1 MKSICYKIRTQ
12 VILCSSLDHVK
23 RLFTLLASLVM
34 IMPLVGSFSSSVYAS
49 QQLPNNSNQKV
60 AILTFD
66 DGYKSQYSNAKP
78 ILDKYGFKATFSIV
92 CNYVGNGDNRMTWE
106 EIKSLLQEG
115 HEIASHTMNHDDLS
129 KLPPQTV
136 EYEVAQSKQCLLD
149 QGINP
154 KSFAYPFNG
163 GSDDPTV
170 LNIVASHYDLARTA
184 TGPLAFLSCGDDS
197 ECTTNKYSIMGW
209 SHDSEKK
216 NNAYNDQQMLDRFVQ
231 VVNSQNEYN
240 TNGVNAVPILI
251 WHKIDNTNEEYSTSM
266 DLLEAEM
273 KYLYD
278 NGFTVLTMADLV
290 YDEDSTYLKISDGND
305 NVPILATEMDFAAKI
320 NDVDEDNSPDN
331 ARSKEEVAESGIST
345 EVREEN
351 GNGEEFTPTVDGE
364 YEEGDNTELEGSQYR
379 YPQQQDIVNN
389 GEETEGEI
397 HSSILPS

>member
-1 MKSICYKIRTQ
+1 MTM
-12 VILCSSLDHVK
+12 
-23 RLFTLLASLVM
+23 A
-34 IMPLVGSFSSSVYAS
+34 LVGSFSSNVYAS

-60 AILTFD
+60 VILTFD

-106 EIKSLLQEG
+106 EIKSLRQEG
-115 HEIASHTMNHDDLS
+115 HDIASHTMNHDDLS

-305 NVPILATEMDFAAKI
+305 NVPIPATEMDFAAKI

-379 YPQQQDIVNN
+379 YPQQQNIVNN

-397 HSSILPS
+397 PSSILPFLNEP

>member
-1 MKSICYKIRTQ
+1 M
-12 VILCSSLDHVK
+12 K
-23 RLFTLLASLVM
+23 RLFALLASLVM
-34 IMPLVGSFSSSVYAS
+34 TISLVGNVSNNVYGS
-49 QQLPNNSNQKV
+49 QQLPDGNIDKQKV
-60 AILTFD
+60 VILTFD

-106 EIKSLLQEG
+106 EIKSLQQEG
-115 HEIASHTMNHDDLS
+115 HDIASHTMNHDDLS

-163 GSDDPTV
+163 GSDDPAV

-184 TGPLAFLSCGDDS
+184 TGPLAFLACGDDS
-197 ECTTNKYSIMGW
+197 DCTTNKYSIMGW

-240 TNGVNAVPILI
+240 TNGINAVPILI

-266 DLLEAEM
+266 DLFDAEM

-290 YDEDSTYLKISDGND
+290 YDEGSNYLKISVGND
-305 NVPILATEMDFAAKI
+305 DVHVPATERDFAARI

-331 ARSKEEVAESGIST
+331 YQSKEGESGVST
-345 EVREEN
+345 EEN
-351 GNGEEFTPTVDGE
+351 GAGQEFTPTVVNNKS
-364 YEEGDNTELEGSQYR
+364 EEDDKTELQGSQYR
-379 YPQQQDIVNN
+379 YPQQQHNDNN
-389 GEETEGEI
+389 GEVTESEI
-397 HSSILPS
+397 PSSILPFLNEP

>member
-1 MKSICYKIRTQ
+1 M
-12 VILCSSLDHVK
+12 K
-23 RLFTLLASLVM
+23 RLVAILTSIIMTISLVGN
-34 IMPLVGSFSSSVYAS
+34 VSSNVYGS
-49 QQLPNNSNQKV
+49 QQLLDGNIDKQKV
-60 AILTFD
+60 VILTFD
-66 DGYKSQYSNAKP
+66 DGYKNQYSNAKP

-106 EIKSLLQEG
+106 EIKSLQQEG
-115 HEIASHTMNHDDLS
+115 HDIASHTMNHDDLS
-129 KLPPQTV
+129 KVPAQTV

-184 TGPLAFLSCGDDS
+184 TDPLAFLSCGDDS
-197 ECTTNKYSIMGW
+197 NCTTNKYSIMGW

-216 NNAYNDQQMLDRFVQ
+216 DNAYNDQQMLGRFVQ

-251 WHKIDNTNEEYSTSM
+251 WHKIDNTNVEYSTSV
-266 DLLEAEM
+266 DLFEAEM

-290 YDEDSTYLKISDGND
+290 SDEGSNYLKINDGND
-305 NVPILATEMDFAAKI
+305 NVPIPATERDFAAKI

-331 ARSKEEVAESGIST
+331 TQSKEAEYGIST
-345 EVREEN
+345 EAREGN
-351 GNGEEFTPTVDGE
+351 GAGEEFTPTVVNNE
-364 YEEGDNTELEGSQYR
+364 SEEDDKTELEGSQYR
-379 YPQQQDIVNN
+379 YPLQQHSDNN
-389 GEETEGEI
+389 VDVTEIEI
-397 HSSILPS
+397 PSSILPFLNEP

>member
-1 MKSICYKIRTQ
+1 M
-12 VILCSSLDHVK
+12 K
-23 RLFTLLASLVM
+23 RLVAILTSIIMTISLVGN
-34 IMPLVGSFSSSVYAS
+34 VSSNVYGS
-49 QQLPNNSNQKV
+49 QQLLDGNIDKQKV
-60 AILTFD
+60 VILTFD
-66 DGYKSQYSNAKP
+66 DGYKNQYSNAKP

-106 EIKSLLQEG
+106 EIKSLQQEG
-115 HEIASHTMNHDDLS
+115 HDIASHTMNHDDLS
-129 KLPPQTV
+129 KVPAQTV

-184 TGPLAFLSCGDDS
+184 TDPLAFLSCGDDS
-197 ECTTNKYSIMGW
+197 NCTTNKYSIMGW

-216 NNAYNDQQMLDRFVQ
+216 NNAYNDQQMLGRFVQ

-290 YDEDSTYLKISDGND
+290 YDEGSNYLKISDGND
-305 NVPILATEMDFAAKI
+305 NVPIPATERDFAAKI

-331 ARSKEEVAESGIST
+331 AQSKKAEDGIST
-345 EVREEN
+345 EEDREEN
-351 GNGEEFTPTVDGE
+351 GVGEEFTPTVVNNE
-364 YEEGDNTELEGSQYR
+364 SEEDDKTELEGSQYR
-379 YPQQQDIVNN
+379 YPLQQHSDNN
-389 GEETEGEI
+389 VDVTEIEI
-397 HSSILPS
+397 PSSILPFLNEP

>member
-1 MKSICYKIRTQ
+1 MTM
-12 VILCSSLDHVK
+12 
-23 RLFTLLASLVM
+23 A
-34 IMPLVGSFSSSVYAS
+34 LVGSFSSNVYAS

-60 AILTFD
+60 VILTFD

-106 EIKSLLQEG
+106 EIKSLRQEG
-115 HEIASHTMNHDDLS
+115 HDIASHTMNHDDLS

-305 NVPILATEMDFAAKI
+305 NVPIPATEMDFAAKI

-345 EVREEN
+345 EEVREEN

-379 YPQQQDIVNN
+379 YPQQQNIVNN

-397 HSSILPS
+397 PSSILPFLNEP

>member
-1 MKSICYKIRTQ
+1 MTI
-12 VILCSSLDHVK
+12 
-23 RLFTLLASLVM
+23 SLVGN
-34 IMPLVGSFSSSVYAS
+34 VSSNVYGS
-49 QQLPNNSNQKV
+49 QQLLDGNIDKQKV
-60 AILTFD
+60 VILTFD
-66 DGYKSQYSNAKP
+66 DGYKNQYSNAKP

-106 EIKSLLQEG
+106 EIKSLQQEG
-115 HEIASHTMNHDDLS
+115 HDIASHTMNHDDLS
-129 KLPPQTV
+129 KVPAQTV

-184 TGPLAFLSCGDDS
+184 TDPLAFLSCGDDS
-197 ECTTNKYSIMGW
+197 NCTTNKYSIMGW

-216 NNAYNDQQMLDRFVQ
+216 NNAYNDQQMLGRFVQ

-251 WHKIDNTNEEYSTSM
+251 WHKIDNTNVEYSTSV
-266 DLLEAEM
+266 DLFEAEM

-290 YDEDSTYLKISDGND
+290 SDDGSNYLKINDGND
-305 NVPILATEMDFAAKI
+305 NVPIPATERDFAAKI

-331 ARSKEEVAESGIST
+331 TQSKEAEYGIST
-345 EVREEN
+345 EAREGN
-351 GNGEEFTPTVDGE
+351 GAGEEFTPTVVNNE
-364 YEEGDNTELEGSQYR
+364 SEEDDKTELEGSQYR
-379 YPQQQDIVNN
+379 YPLQQHSDNN
-389 GEETEGEI
+389 VDVTEIEI
-397 HSSILPS
+397 PSSILPFLNEP

>member
-1 MKSICYKIRTQ
+1 MTM
-12 VILCSSLDHVK
+12 
-23 RLFTLLASLVM
+23 A
-34 IMPLVGSFSSSVYAS
+34 LVGSFSSNVYAS

-60 AILTFD
+60 VILTFD

-106 EIKSLLQEG
+106 EIKSLRQEG
-115 HEIASHTMNHDDLS
+115 HDIASHTMNHDDLS

-136 EYEVAQSKQCLLD
+136 EYEVDQSKQCLLD

-305 NVPILATEMDFAAKI
+305 NVPIPATEMDFAAKI

-345 EVREEN
+345 EEVREEN

-379 YPQQQDIVNN
+379 YPQQQNIVNN

-397 HSSILPS
+397 PSSILPFLNEP

>member
-1 MKSICYKIRTQ
+1 MTI
-12 VILCSSLDHVK
+12 
-23 RLFTLLASLVM
+23 SLVGN
-34 IMPLVGSFSSSVYAS
+34 VSSNVYGS
-49 QQLPNNSNQKV
+49 QQLLDGNIDKQKV
-60 AILTFD
+60 VILTFD
-66 DGYKSQYSNAKP
+66 DGYKNQYSNAKP

-106 EIKSLLQEG
+106 EIKSLQQEG
-115 HEIASHTMNHDDLS
+115 HDIASHTMNHDDLS
-129 KLPPQTV
+129 KVPAQTV

-184 TGPLAFLSCGDDS
+184 TDPLAFLSCGDDS
-197 ECTTNKYSIMGW
+197 NCTTNKYSIMGW

-216 NNAYNDQQMLDRFVQ
+216 DNAYNDQQMLGRFVQ

-251 WHKIDNTNEEYSTSM
+251 WHKIDNTNVEYSTSV
-266 DLLEAEM
+266 DLFEAEM

-290 YDEDSTYLKISDGND
+290 SDEGSNYLKINDGND
-305 NVPILATEMDFAAKI
+305 NVPIPATERDFAAKI

-331 ARSKEEVAESGIST
+331 TQSKEAEYGIST
-345 EVREEN
+345 EAREGN
-351 GNGEEFTPTVDGE
+351 GAGEEFTPTVVNNE
-364 YEEGDNTELEGSQYR
+364 SEEDDKTELEGSQYR
-379 YPQQQDIVNN
+379 YPLQQHSDNN
-389 GEETEGEI
+389 VDVTEIEI
-397 HSSILPS
+397 PSSILPFLNEP

>member
-1 MKSICYKIRTQ
+1 MTM
-12 VILCSSLDHVK
+12 
-23 RLFTLLASLVM
+23 A
-34 IMPLVGSFSSSVYAS
+34 LVGSFSSNVYAS

-60 AILTFD
+60 VILTFD

-106 EIKSLLQEG
+106 EIKSLRQEG
-115 HEIASHTMNHDDLS
+115 HDIASHTMNHDDLS

-251 WHKIDNTNEEYSTSM
+251 WHKIDNTNVEYSTSL
-266 DLLEAEM
+266 DLFEAEM

-278 NGFTVLTMADLV
+278 NGYTVLTMADLV
-290 YDEDSTYLKISDGND
+290 YDEGSTYLKISDGND
-305 NVPILATEMDFAAKI
+305 NVPIPATEMDFAAKI

-345 EVREEN
+345 EEVREEN

-379 YPQQQDIVNN
+379 YPQQQHIVNN

-397 HSSILPS
+397 PSSILPFLNEP

>member
-23 RLFTLLASLVM
+23 RPFTLPASLVM
-34 IMPLVGSFSSSVYAS
+34 IMSLVGSFSSSVYAS

-251 WHKIDNTNEEYSTSM
+251 WHKIDNTNVEYSTSM
-266 DLLEAEM
+266 DLFEAEM

-290 YDEDSTYLKISDGND
+290 YDEGSAYLKISDGND
-305 NVPILATEMDFAAKI
+305 NVPIPATERDFAAKI

-331 ARSKEEVAESGIST
+331 AQSKEAESGIST
-345 EVREEN
+345 EEN
-351 GNGEEFTPTVDGE
+351 DNGEKTIPPVV
-364 YEEGDNTELEGSQYR
+364 YNKSEEDKTELEGSQYR
-379 YPQQQDIVNN
+379 YPLQQHNDNN
-389 GEETEGEI
+389 GEVTENEI
-397 HSSILPS
+397 PSSILPFLNEP

>member
-1 MKSICYKIRTQ
+1 MTM
-12 VILCSSLDHVK
+12 
-23 RLFTLLASLVM
+23 A
-34 IMPLVGSFSSSVYAS
+34 LVGSFSSNVYAS

-60 AILTFD
+60 VILTFD

-106 EIKSLLQEG
+106 EIKSLRQEG
-115 HEIASHTMNHDDLS
+115 HDIASHTMNHDDLS

-266 DLLEAEM
+266 DLFEAEM

-305 NVPILATEMDFAAKI
+305 NVPIPATEMDFAAKI

-345 EVREEN
+345 EEVREEN
-351 GNGEEFTPTVDGE
+351 GNGEEFTPTIDGE

-379 YPQQQDIVNN
+379 YPQQQNIVNN

-397 HSSILPS
+397 PSSILPFLNEP

>member
-1 MKSICYKIRTQ
+1 M
-12 VILCSSLDHVK
+12 K

-34 IMPLVGSFSSSVYAS
+34 TMALVGSFSSNVYAS

-60 AILTFD
+60 VILTFD

-106 EIKSLLQEG
+106 EIKSLRQEG
-115 HEIASHTMNHDDLS
+115 HDIASHTMNHDDLS

-136 EYEVAQSKQCLLD
+136 EYEVDQSKQCLLD

-305 NVPILATEMDFAAKI
+305 NVPIPATEMDFAAKI

-345 EVREEN
+345 EEVREEN

-379 YPQQQDIVNN
+379 YPQQQNIVNN

-397 HSSILPS
+397 PSSILPFLNEP

>member
-1 MKSICYKIRTQ
+1 MTM
-12 VILCSSLDHVK
+12 
-23 RLFTLLASLVM
+23 A
-34 IMPLVGSFSSSVYAS
+34 LVGSFSSNVYAS

-60 AILTFD
+60 VILTFD

-106 EIKSLLQEG
+106 EIKSLRQEG
-115 HEIASHTMNHDDLS
+115 HDIASHTMNHDDLS

-305 NVPILATEMDFAAKI
+305 NVPIPATEMDFAAKI

-345 EVREEN
+345 EEVREEN
-351 GNGEEFTPTVDGE
+351 GNGEEFTPTIDGE

-379 YPQQQDIVNN
+379 YPQQQHIVNN

-397 HSSILPS
+397 PSSILPFLNEP

>member
-1 MKSICYKIRTQ
+1 MTI
-12 VILCSSLDHVK
+12 
-23 RLFTLLASLVM
+23 SLVGN
-34 IMPLVGSFSSSVYAS
+34 VSSNVYGS
-49 QQLPNNSNQKV
+49 QQLLDGNIDKQKV
-60 AILTFD
+60 VILTFD
-66 DGYKSQYSNAKP
+66 DGYKNQYSNAKP

-106 EIKSLLQEG
+106 EIKSLQQEG
-115 HEIASHTMNHDDLS
+115 HDIASHTMNHDDLS
-129 KLPPQTV
+129 KVPAQTV

-184 TGPLAFLSCGDDS
+184 TDPLAFLSCGDDS
-197 ECTTNKYSIMGW
+197 NCTTNKYSIMGW

-216 NNAYNDQQMLDRFVQ
+216 NNAYNNQQMLGRFVQ

-251 WHKIDNTNEEYSTSM
+251 WHKIDNTNVEYSTSV
-266 DLLEAEM
+266 DLFEAEM

-290 YDEDSTYLKISDGND
+290 SDEGSNYLKINDGND
-305 NVPILATEMDFAAKI
+305 NVPIPATERDFAAKI

-331 ARSKEEVAESGIST
+331 TQSKEAEYGIST
-345 EVREEN
+345 EAREGN
-351 GNGEEFTPTVDGE
+351 GAGEEFTPTVVNNE
-364 YEEGDNTELEGSQYR
+364 SEEDDKTELEGSQYR
-379 YPQQQDIVNN
+379 YPLQQHSDNN
-389 GEETEGEI
+389 VDVTEIEI
-397 HSSILPS
+397 PSSILPFLNEP